1 MQALVRI
8 ALQRP
13 YTFVVMALLILI
25 IGPLAALR
33 TPTDI
38 FPDIKVPVIGVAWT
52 FTGLPPDEMAARII
66 TPYERILP
74 TTVNDVQHIESTSM
88 PGMGI
93 VKIYFQPNV
102 DIRTATAQVTSVSQ
116 TVLKQ
121 MPPGIQPPLILN
133 YNASTVPILQL
144 ATSSTTL
151 SEQQVLDQ
159 TQNFIRP
166 ALSTVP
172 GAAIPFSYGGLVRQV
187 QIDLDPVALQ
197 SKGLSAQDVANA
209 IAAQNQITPVG
220 QIKVG
225 GLQYDVKLNDAV
237 RTVEDLNDVPVRT
250 ANGATIYVK
259 DVGHVRDGAPPQQ
272 SIVHVDGARAVLTT
286 ILKVGQTS
294 TLNIVQGVKDKLAKL
309 QETLPPGFKIV
320 QLNDQSLFVKAAVS
334 GVIREGVIA
343 AALTSLMILL
353 FLGSWRSTVIIAT
366 SIPLA
371 ILCAVTA
378 LSALGQTLNIMTLG
392 GLALAVGILVDDAT
406 VTIENINWHLEQG
419 KDVRTAILDGA
430 QQIVT
435 PAFVSL
441 LCICI
446 VFVPMFMLQ
455 GVAGFLFVPMA
466 EAVVFAMIASFILS
480 RTLVPTMAAFLLKPH
495 QSGMPE
501 YEGQDGYE
509 AEPHPTPSRNPLA
522 RFQRGFEARFNGLR
536 EGYRRLLAQALGR
549 RRAFV
554 TAFLAV
560 VVLSFGLAPF
570 LGENFFPSV
579 DSGQITLH
587 ARPPVG
593 TRIEDASAEFGRI
606 ERQIRQVIPPGE
618 LASVVDNIGLP
629 VSSINMVY
637 NNSGTIGYQDGDIY
651 ITLQKRHRPTA
662 EYVRKLREQLPR
674 SFTGTTFSFPPA
686 DIISQILNFGSPTP
700 IDLQVAG
707 KDTAQNQ
714 AYAAKLLRDIKRIPG
729 VADAR
734 IQQPLSSPELRVD
747 VDRTRMHQ
755 LGLTERDVTTSVGA
769 MLAGTSQSAPT
780 FWLDPKN
787 GNSYPI
793 VAQTPQYQ
801 MSSVPDLANV
811 PVTGA
816 GGGTGMQPLGG
827 LGRITR
833 GAGSAVVNHYDIQPV
848 VDIYATTQGR
858 DLGAVAREIQKVM
871 KAHAAEAP
879 KGSTITLRGQVQTMN
894 TAFSGLIFGLLGAVV
909 LIYLLIV
916 VNFQSWTD
924 PFVIVTALPAA
935 LAGIVWTLFATGTT
949 LSVPALTGAIMCM
962 GVATANSILV
972 VSFARERLAATG
984 DPATAALEAG
994 FTRFR
999 PVLMTALAMIIGM
1012 APMALGLGEGGEQ
1025 NAPLGRAVIG
1035 GLVCATVATLLFVP
1049 VVFAILHGRKA
1060 ARSVRTSAA
1069 DTTPPEADRA
1079 IA

>member
-25 IGPLAALR
+25 IGPLAALK

-38 FPDIKVPVIGVAWT
+38 FPDIKVPVIGVAWS
-52 FTGLPPDEMAARII
+52 FTGLSPDEMSGRVI
-66 TPYERILP
+66 TPYERVLT
-74 TTVNDVQHIESTSM
+74 TTVNDIQHIESTSL

-102 DIRTATAQVTSVSQ
+102 DIRTATAQVTSISQ
-116 TVLKQ
+116 TAIRS
-121 MPPGIQPPLILN
+121 MPPGTQPPLILN

-144 ATSSTTL
+144 ATSSKSQ
-151 SEQQVLDQ
+151 SEQQVLDL
-159 TQNFIRP
+159 TQNFMRP

-172 GAAIPFSYGGLVRQV
+172 GAAIPYSYGGRVRQV

-237 RTVEDLNDVPVRT
+237 GTIAELNDVPIKT

-259 DVGHVRDGAPPQQ
+259 DVGHVRDGSPPQQ
-272 SIVHVDGARAVLTT
+272 SIVHVDGVRAVLTT
-286 ILKVGQTS
+286 ILKVGKTS
-294 TLNIVQGVKDKLAKL
+294 TLDIVQGVKDKLPKL
-309 QETLPPGFKIV
+309 QETLPADFKIL

-334 GVIREGVIA
+334 GVVREGVIA

-371 ILCAVTA
+371 ILCAIAT
-378 LSALGQTLNIMTLG
+378 LSALGETLNIMTLG

-446 VFVPMFMLQ
+446 VFVPMFLLQ

-480 RTLVPTMAAFLLKPH
+480 RTLVPTLAAFLLKPH
-495 QSGMPE
+495 HSGIPE
-501 YEGQDGYE
+501 YDGRDAYE
-509 AEPHPTPSRNPLA
+509 AEPRPAAPRNPLA
-522 RFQRGFEARFNGLR
+522 RFQRGFEARFNKIR
-536 EGYRRLLAQALGR
+536 EGYRGLLTLALGR
-549 RRAFV
+549 RRPFV
-554 TAFLAV
+554 IAFLTV

-606 ERQIRQVIPPGE
+606 EQNIRQLIPPGE
-618 LASVVDNIGLP
+618 LVSIVDNIGLP
-629 VSSINMVY
+629 TSSINTVY
-637 NNSGTIGYQDGDIY
+637 NNSGVIGYQDGDVY
-651 ITLQKRHRPTA
+651 VTLAKKHHPSA
-662 EYVRKLREQLPR
+662 DYVKTLREELPR
-674 SFTGTTFSFPPA
+674 RFPGTTFSFPPA
-686 DIISQILNFGSPTP
+686 DIISQILNFGSPAL

-707 KDTAQNQ
+707 KDMVQNQ
-714 AYAAKLLRDIKRIPG
+714 AYAAKLLRDIKKVPG

-734 IQQPLSSPELRVD
+734 IQQSLASPELRVD
-747 VDRTRMHQ
+747 VDRTRMNR
-755 LGLTERDVTTSVGA
+755 LGLTEKDVTTSVGA

-801 MSSVPDLANV
+801 MATVSDLANV
-811 PVTGA
+811 PVTPAA
-816 GGGTGMQPLGG
+816 GGALVQPLGG
-827 LGRITR
+827 LGQITR
-833 GAGSAVVNHYDIQPV
+833 AADSAVVTHYDIQPV
-848 VDIYATTQGR
+848 VDVYATTQGR
-858 DLGAVAREIQKVM
+858 DLGGVARDIRKVI

-879 KGSTITLRGQVQTMN
+879 TGSTITLRGQVVTMN
-894 TAFSGLIFGLLGAVV
+894 TAFSGLIFGLIGAVV

-935 LAGIVWTLFATGTT
+935 LAGIIWTLFATGTT

-972 VSFARERLAATG
+972 VSFARERLDATG
-984 DPATAALEAG
+984 DALTAAIEAG

-999 PVLMTALAMIIGM
+999 PVLMTALAMVIGM

-1035 GLVCATVATLLFVP
+1035 GLICATAATLFFVP
-1049 VVFAILHGRKA
+1049 VVFSMVHGRKRAHA
-1060 ARSVRTSAA
+1060 AALPDA
-1069 DTTPPEADRA
+1069 NPPEGRTAHA
-1079 IA
+1079 